1 MRLDDYQ
8 PTFLIEIEG
17 KRLSKDITHEITSFV
32 FEDNEAEMDVMEIS
46 VTDRYLQ
53 FVDDPLFQE
62 GNEIVARFGYVDDLS
77 PRKVAVIK
85 EIDYDFPESG
95 EPTIK
100 IKAYD
105 KAYDKGH
112 KLAGKPAMALEYF
125 TDREGVLRS
134 FTPSTQSQGVKGS
147 GTAAAVT
154 IGIPT
159 LVAKQNIE
167 VRGVGRKF
175 SGTYY
180 CTSVRHI
187 FQDGYSCELK
197 LKRNAL
203 GKGAGAKAVE
213 VKGKK
218 NEHEAPRQPK
228 KRAAIRTGHAAQVK
242 RSQPAKPV
250 KPKPKMVRIDANT
263 GRVISK

>member
-1 MRLDDYQ
+1 MRQ
-8 PTFLIEIEG
+8 
-17 KRLSKDITHEITSFV
+17 V
-32 FEDNEAEMDVMEIS
+32 EA
-46 VTDRYLQ
+46 T
-53 FVDDPLFQE
+53 
-62 GNEIVARFGYVDDLS
+62 
-77 PRKVAVIK
+77 
-85 EIDYDFPESG
+85 
-95 EPTIK
+95 
-100 IKAYD
+100 
-105 KAYDKGH
+105 
-112 KLAGKPAMALEYF
+112 
-125 TDREGVLRS
+125 
-134 FTPSTQSQGVKGS
+134 
-147 GTAAAVT
+147 AVT

-203 GKGAGAKAVE
+203 GKGAGAKAAE